1 MSLVTRTLCALLAD
15 GATGVLATGVVDPGA
30 LAADAGLVAA
40 DQPGASEVAL
50 GRLAPTLVCP
60 PAPRLQA
67 EVAEDAGGTDEDF
80 QAAGTTTS
88 STLVRSLASSGEAA
102 VSGRTLPLEDAA
114 AAEDLSGA
122 GEGTAA
128 ASTGSQDPVVVQAAA
143 SQLLAGLQVT
153 SAEDGDLAGVAA
165 SSCTAPAE
173 TSWLVGGAVETGRS
187 GLVLL
192 SNPSATT
199 AVVDLTV
206 LTPDG
211 PVSPPAAQDL
221 AVGAGTSRE
230 VLLESLL
237 EPTDAVAVGVSAR
250 GAAVAAQLVETQLDG
265 VLPHGVEHV
274 AATTAST
281 ALTIPGVLAAGR
293 TLTLRVANPGADAAA
308 VGWQVLGADGVLPL
322 VGEAVVTVPAGGVVD
337 LPLDLSRPDGTPV
350 DGPVAVQVGSDQ
362 PVVGAV
368 QVQQPYGAGRSERAW
383 AQSAPALQDEALALV
398 ATTEGVRTFLSVAS
412 ADAAEVLVQQLD
424 ADGEPAE
431 DELTLTLAPGTTRT
445 ERIGTDVAAVR
456 LKVVSG
462 SVHAALPLTADAPG
476 GPAERFVA
484 VVPVQVPPPTT
495 DAVTVAPL
503 PADVLSGPGTP

>member
-1 MSLVTRTLCALLAD
+1 MSLVTRTLSALLAV
-15 GATGVLATGVVDPGA
+15 GATGVLAAGVVDPGA
-30 LAADAGLVAA
+30 LAVDAGLVAA

-50 GRLAPTLVCP
+50 GRLPSTLVCP

-67 EVAEDAGGTDEDF
+67 EVADDAGGTDEDF

-88 STLVRSLASSGEAA
+88 STVVRSVGSSGAA
-102 VSGRTLPLEDAA
+102 VSGRTLPLDDAA
-114 AAEDLSGA
+114 AGEDLSGQ
-122 GEGTAA
+122 GEGSAA
-128 ASTGSQDPVVVQAAA
+128 AGTGSEDPVVVQAAA
-143 SQLLAGLQVT
+143 SQLLAGLQLT
-153 SAEDGDLAGVAA
+153 SAQDGDLAGVAA
-165 SSCTAPAE
+165 SSCTTPAE
-173 TSWLVGGAVETGRS
+173 TSWLVGGAVEAGRS
-187 GLVLL
+187 GRVLL

-206 LTPDG
+206 LTPAG

-237 EPTDAVAVGVSAR
+237 EPIEALAVGVSAR

-265 VLPHGVEHV
+265 VLPQGIEHV

-322 VGEAVVTVPAGGVVD
+322 SGEAVVTVPAGAVLD
-337 LPLDLSRPDGTPV
+337 LPLDLSSPDGTLV
-350 DGPVAVQVGSDQ
+350 GGPVAVQVGSDR

-368 QVQQPYGAGRSERAW
+368 QVQQRYGAGRSERAW
-383 AQSAPALQDEALALV
+383 VQSAPALQDEALALV
-398 ATTEGVRTFLSVAS
+398 AATEGVRTFLSVTS
-412 ADAAEVLVQQLD
+412 ADAAEVLVQPLD
-424 ADGEPAE
+424 AHGEPAE
-431 DELTLTLAPGTTRT
+431 DELSLTLAPGTTRT
-445 ERIGTDVAAVR
+445 ERIGADVAAVR
-456 LKVVSG
+456 LRVVSG
-462 SVHAALPLTADAPG
+462 SVHAALVLTADAPG
-476 GPAERFVA
+476 ERPGRFVA
-484 VVPVQVPPPTT
+484 VVPVRVPPPTT

-503 PADVLSGPGTP
+503 PADVLTGPGTP